1 MDISVRRQESD
12 IQQTSGVLA
21 DPQISNRILHW
32 LADILQLTEEEQE
45 DAGIYLGDQDSSEY
59 PPDITIIKNSSH
71 LDNKEKT

>member
-12 IQQTSGVLA
+12 IQQSSGILA

-32 LADILQLTEEEQE
+32 LADILQLTEKERV
-45 DAGIYLGDQDSSEY
+45 DAGIYLGNQDSRECL
-59 PPDITIIKNSSH
+59 PDITIINNSSH